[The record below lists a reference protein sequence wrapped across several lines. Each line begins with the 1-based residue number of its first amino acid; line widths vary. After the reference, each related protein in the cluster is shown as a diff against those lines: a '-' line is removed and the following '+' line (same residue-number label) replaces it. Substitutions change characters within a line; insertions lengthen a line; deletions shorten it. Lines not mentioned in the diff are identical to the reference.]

1 MDVLKEFIK
10 LLKEFAEFLFGKELI
25 ESTKQLIGFIKR
37 FYGFMTREELRPIFG
52 LFVLICFIIALI
64 KAMKERK

>member
-1 MDVLKEFIK
+1 
-10 LLKEFAEFLFGKELI
+10 
-25 ESTKQLIGFIKR
+25 
-37 FYGFMTREELRPIFG
+37 MTREELRPIFG